1 MLEVLRSFLAIVV
14 VFGIVIFVHELGH
27 FLAAKAV
34 GVYAPRFS
42 IGFGP
47 RLWSRKW
54 GETEYIIAALP
65 LGGYVRMASKEDE
78 SMALIEGGGEHPAP
92 GAVDADD
99 DALKPR
105 WYDPDAMAPF
115 GPRPVPENRWFESKS
130 LPARLMIMIAGV
142 TMNMILGFVV
152 LAGLTLSSGEPVIL
166 TRVVGVVH
174 ELAGAPEL
182 SREIV
187 PGDTIVAVNGAPVES
202 WNDVRAQIDTGRGD
216 AVTITTQRGMPVS
229 IPIGDGRGNEARGVT
244 REQLAYAIQPY
255 FAPVIDEVLP
265 GSPAAHAGLAGGDS
279 VVTANGEAV
288 TSWAQL
294 VSIIEG
300 SPGRAL
306 TLTVARGGGEKTV
319 TVTPDSMPQPNPI
332 TGRNEMVGKIGA
344 QARAASE
351 RKPVSLGT
359 AISVGWEQTWG
370 IAGAVVGY
378 VQQLFTGQISISKL
392 NGPVAIGRASVTA
405 AKQGLDSVLYLI
417 AILSVNLAVFNLLP
431 IPILDGGQIAVNLV
445 EAVKGGSLSTRTRE
459 YLLRFG
465 LAAIA
470 LLFVIVLYND
480 IASLVR
486 SLLGL

>member
-1 MLEVLRSFLAIVV
+1 MLEVLRSLLAIVV
-14 VFGIVIFVHELGH
+14 VFGLVIFVHELGH

-65 LGGYVRMASKEDE
+65 LGGYVRMASREDD
-78 SMALIEGGGEHPAP
+78 SMAFIEGGGEHPAP
-92 GAVDADD
+92 GTVDADD
-99 DALKPR
+99 GGSKPR
-105 WYDPDAMAPF
+105 WYDPNAMAPF
-115 GPRPVPENRWFESKS
+115 GPKPVPENRWFESKS
-130 LPARLMIMIAGV
+130 LLARLFIMIAGV
-142 TMNMILGFVV
+142 SMNMLLGFVV
-152 LAGLTLSSGEPVIL
+152 LAGLTLSMGQAIIL

-174 ELAGAPEL
+174 ELSGAPRL
-182 SREIV
+182 AREIA
-187 PGDTIVAVNGAPVES
+187 PGDTIVAVDGSPVAS
-202 WNDVRAQIDTGRGD
+202 WNDVLTQIDTGHGD
-216 AVTITTQRGMPVS
+216 AVTITTQRAATVS
-229 IPIGDGRGNEARGVT
+229 IPISEERGSGGGVT

-265 GSPAAHAGLAGGDS
+265 GSPAAHSGLEGGDS
-279 VVTANGEAV
+279 VVSANGKPVA
-288 TSWAQL
+288 SWAEL
-294 VSIIEG
+294 VNIIEG
-300 SPGRAL
+300 SPGHAL
-306 TLTVARGGGEKTV
+306 TLTVSRGDALNSV
-319 TVTPDSMPQPNPI
+319 TVTPDSVPQPNPI

-344 QARAASE
+344 QARAASD
-351 RKPVSLGT
+351 RKPVPVGT
-359 AISVGWEQTWG
+359 AISAGWNETWA

-392 NGPVAIGRASVTA
+392 NGPVSIGRASVTA

>member
-1 MLEVLRSFLAIVV
+1 MLEVIRSLLAIVV
-14 VFGIVIFVHELGH
+14 VFGLVIFVHELGH

-65 LGGYVRMASKEDE
+65 LGGYVRMASREDE

-92 GAVDADD
+92 GMVETDNDEP
-99 DALKPR
+99 KPR
-105 WYDPDAMAPF
+105 WYDPNAMAPF

-130 LPARLMIMIAGV
+130 LPARLFIMIAGV
-142 TMNMILGFVV
+142 SMNMLLGFVV
-152 LAGLTLSSGEPVIL
+152 LAGLTLSMGQSVIL

-174 ELAGAPEL
+174 ELTGAPQL

-187 PGDTIVAVNGAPVES
+187 PGDTIVAVDGSPVAS
-202 WNDVRAQIDTGRGD
+202 WNDVLAQIDTGHGD
-216 AVTITTQRGMPVS
+216 AVTITTQRGAPVS
-229 IPIGDGRGNEARGVT
+229 IPISEERGATRGVT
-244 REQLAYAIQPY
+244 REQLAFAIQPY

-265 GSPAAHAGLAGGDS
+265 GSPAAHSGLAGGDS
-279 VVTANGEAV
+279 VVTANGKAV
-288 TSWAQL
+288 TSWAEL
-294 VSIIEG
+294 VNVIEG
-300 SPGRAL
+300 SPGRPL
-306 TLTVARGGGEKTV
+306 TLTVSRGDVLKTV

-332 TGRNEMVGKIGA
+332 SGRNEIVGKIGA
-344 QARAASE
+344 QARAASD
-351 RKPVSLGT
+351 RKPVSVGT
-359 AISVGWEQTWG
+359 AITAGWNETWA

-392 NGPVAIGRASVTA
+392 NGPVSIGRASVTA